1 MFLQL
6 VLFFQKKKIRKW
18 QHNQTKLE
26 NSYFY
31 PNISTRFNQ
40 GEITH
45 FLEPNNINIG
55 LSFNL
60 LFHRFLNNQTEH

>member
-18 QHNQTKLE
+18 QHNQTRLE
-26 NSYFY
+26 NSYFH
-31 PNISTRFNQ
+31 PNTSTRFNQ

-45 FLEPNNINIG
+45 FW
-55 LSFNL
+55 
-60 LFHRFLNNQTEH
+60 NQKT